1 MSSIKN
7 NPNMTANVAAT
18 KIQSAWR
25 SGRALLASGYDYDYD
40 YDDEYEPVYDEKR
53 RFLGYIDREEM
64 KNLCDPA
71 YAAWVLDEEEGVRDP
86 LIDRVASER
95 LGRKYPSTR
104 PSISQKARKYFN
116 EEFRYTEDGACAYCG
131 FGPKNPL
138 PSWPKNWRCSVTHSN
153 DDPKLAKYPELWAK
167 IKKQSDYL
175 M

>member
-7 NPNMTANVAAT
+7 NTAPSDKTLTMAPKVT
-18 KIQSAWR
+18 IKKSIDTRPPKI
-25 SGRALLASGYDYDYD
+25 
-40 YDDEYEPVYDEKR
+40 
-53 RFLGYIDREEM
+53 
-64 KNLCDPA
+64 N
-71 YAAWVLDEEEGVRDP
+71 
-86 LIDRVASER
+86 
-95 LGRKYPSTR
+95 TR

-138 PSWPKNWRCSVTHSN
+138 PSWPKNWRCSLTHSD

-167 IKKQSDYL
+167 IKNQSDYL